1 MKKLLV
7 LVISVVFG
15 MSMFFTYALPAM
27 AAEGEGMMA
36 GETCPLPSFSGP
48 SHDSGYLGALAVD
61 REYKDLGRVV
71 DVLSTGGNDGWIT
84 FLVVSSCLPGN
95 SGKLVAIPYT
105 AADRH
110 QAVGTVVTD
119 VTQDDFQKAPTI
131 ASEMNGAGWNKWV
144 QESYDY
150 FAKTF

>member
-7 LVISVVFG
+7 LVISVGFG

-36 GETCPLPSFSGP
+36 GETCPLPSFNGP
-48 SHDSGYLGALAVD
+48 SHDNGYLGALAVD

-84 FLVVSSCLPGN
+84 FLIVSSCLPGMN
-95 SGKLVAIPYT
+95 GRLVAIPYT

-110 QAVGTVVTD
+110 QTVGTVVTS
-119 VTQDDFQKAPTI
+119 VAQADFQNAPSI
-131 ASEMNGAGWNKWV
+131 SGEMNGAGWNKWV
-144 QESYDY
+144 QDSYNY
-150 FAKTF
+150 FAQTF